1 MSDFDKLD
9 FENPDTCPN
18 CGQFVGQESMCPY
31 CGAILYDEEE
41 DLNIVEDDGGSE

>member
-1 MSDFDKLD
+1 MSDLGKLD

-18 CGQFVGQESMCPY
+18 CGQFVGQESVCPN
-31 CGAILYDEEE
+31 CGAILCDEED